1 MFANRINTTTALSCP
16 DTQWFQ
22 LLDLHDLL
30 KYNFAATKYCTFS
43 AVETMIRKFVDTS
56 LDSYSYHDQIHTIRQ
71 YLSSKYQCA
80 SFTKSAFICPASF
93 H

>member
-30 KYNFAATKYCTFS
+30 KHYFVATKYCPFN
-43 AVETMIRKFVDTS
+43 AEHQDFVDTS
-56 LDSYSYHDQIHTIRQ
+56 LD
-71 YLSSKYQCA
+71 
-80 SFTKSAFICPASF
+80 
-93 H
+93 